1 MKTIETPAQ
10 ALQRIEN
17 SSNTANYE
25 SVIAAFAA
33 RGIPIEEIIPR
44 ENVLTYKAWL
54 AAGRQVQRRPAN
66 VPQGQWGVKIPTIE
80 EITCRKTNKPKKVR
94 TFATVFHISQTDPI
108 GTKTDPQPNPVNP
121 VQTEPNSGPSKSPTD
136 PSPPS
141 TPPISRSSQIGG
153 NSSQIGGHPNKGI
166 AETFRNKAD
175 NLETSI
181 QSKLNPAI
189 AKQNKTRRRIGIANS
204 MRDEGR
210 RLQSTQN
217 ALRVIADAIDAQ
229 CLPESLWRVKTTA
242 LVSEILHRYF
252 YENSN
257 ERKDLLALI
266 ENGHCHLK
274 LDAVADQI
282 QQLEDQLVGQ
292 KIPGFFPTPTAL
304 ANHMAQL
311 AMISAGDEVLE
322 PSAGK
327 GDLADAIRQHGI
339 KNELDIDLTCI
350 EINWQLCDLLTL
362 KGFAAHRA
370 DFMSVEGTVDRIIM
384 NPPYEDNTD
393 IRHVLH
399 AYELLKPGGRLVA
412 LMGVGAFQRTGRLE
426 TIFQQTVRDWECTE
440 QLLSN
445 HLIANAF
452 KGSQSFRQT
461 GVAVR
466 LIVVRKSGVT
476 YKEDEQ

>member
-17 SSNTANYE
+17 SDNTANYE
-25 SVIAAFAA
+25 AIIAAFTA
-33 RGIPIEEIIPR
+33 RGIPAEEIIPR

-66 VPQGQWGVKIPTIE
+66 VLQGQWGVKIPTIE

-94 TFATVFHISQTDPI
+94 TFATVFHISQTDEI
-108 GTKTDPQPNPVNP
+108 GKAPNPQPNPANP
-121 VQTEPNSGPSKSPTD
+121 FQSEPNSGPFQSQTD

-141 TPPISRSSQIGG
+141 TPPIIRSSQIGG
-153 NSSQIGGHPNKGI
+153 KSSQIGGHPDSRI
-166 AETFRNKAD
+166 AVKLRNKAD
-175 NLETSI
+175 FLEDAI

-189 AKQNKTRRRIGIANS
+189 GKQNKTRRRIGIANS

-217 ALRVIADAIDAQ
+217 ALRVMADAIDAQ

-274 LDAVADQI
+274 LDPVADQI
-282 QQLEDQLVGQ
+282 RQLEDQLVGQ

-350 EINWQLCDLLTL
+350 EINSQLCDLLTL
-362 KGFAAHRA
+362 KGYATHRA

-384 NPPYEDNTD
+384 NPPYEDGTD
-393 IRHVLH
+393 MRHVLH

-412 LMGVGAFQRTGRLE
+412 LVGMGAFIGQTKLHK
-426 TIFQQTVRDWECTE
+426 IFHQTVRDWVCTN
-440 QLLSN
+440 QVLVN
-445 HLIANAF
+445 IRIDDAF
-452 KGSQSFRQT
+452 KGPQSFRQT
-461 GVAVR
+461 GVATR
-466 LIVVRKSGVT
+466 LISVRKSGVT
-476 YKEDEQ
+476 CNGDEQ